1 MPSDCCIALAKQ
13 PQHCNVS
20 IALSMSIEGL
30 RQFVKRGLTLLGTP
44 VCPLTQ
50 AIVLTLSCAA
60 SFQCVRTYALNTV
73 SDDCTIPPAV
83 ATPLDKGGREDYDTR
98 SSLIQG
104 VSPG

>member
-83 ATPLDKGGREDYDTR
+83 ATPLIKGGRGDRHPPCVTQAG
-98 SSLIQG
+98 S
-104 VSPG
+104 V